1 MTWRVDIFLS
11 HILSSLPGV
20 FFSEC
25 KVKWPQVFLMEHV
38 EQVKD
43 VLQVPA
49 LLGGSWLM
57 LFQRG
62 MPPLGECVPAVHA
75 MLALFGCHQ

>member
-1 MTWRVDIFLS
+1 
-11 HILSSLPGV
+11 
-20 FFSEC
+20 
-25 KVKWPQVFLMEHV
+25 MEHV

-62 MPPLGECVPAVHA
+62 MPPLGECFPAVHA